1 MSEVNF
7 EELFMNVAE
16 KPTAKALNELIKQ
29 LKDHRPLSNSELSE
43 NIDFL
48 IDAWN
53 AEVDPVQ
60 ANFILSLASLNPE
73 DTPMFRKTLLMSLKV
88 LLPPF
93 LAKPSY
99 LRALG
104 LRDTNCTV
112 AEISKRYH
120 ALLAL
125 KGGVY
130 AYQTDVKR
138 WGTVI
143 SVDEFTSSVS
153 LVEYNAPGS
162 FSLSIEKV
170 LADVKLFAPGP
181 DIQKAAKL
189 CRKVIPSAEFK
200 ATIANRALTP
210 TPEKL
215 VHSIAQHALVPNK
228 MTSEKFEEWWNNE
241 DDENTN
247 NAGNLKRKASEARS
261 VHELHELIVATNKI
275 ENYEFKE
282 EDVDL
287 LKAFFTKMRPQ
298 SGVKNN
304 KLLLDSISM
313 LSEYF
318 NEDQMLDM
326 LEPLKEKSI
335 FWPQDMLNFHFED
348 LEVWGKIAVKQL
360 PPLAKATVDL
370 FGDTYTSELITHLP
384 LKCLNS
390 FCAEVDTDILA
401 EKIKSVRN
409 INCDILLWIWRNRKN
424 ISQHLLSDLNLTNVI
439 TALNTTQLPS
449 VWQPAHREL
458 KKQLLD
464 KADFQQQ
471 IIDIAK
477 DDISQITFALQ
488 LAKFFI
494 TGEKQ
499 SLLIKLTRLSPEL
512 KALLEGGEA
521 QKLMAK
527 QQDNGNSAVNAILNG
542 PTISSN
548 ASHRRLLDEL
558 EDLLKVQIPE
568 NREALKVARA
578 HGDFRENAEYD
589 AAKERRNFLSKRR
602 SELERDLV
610 NIQATDFQNVDISNG
625 ITVGCKVTLTSAN
638 GELVYYILGAWDGN
652 PEMNYISYKTRLG
665 KLLLCKKA
673 GDKIEMPD
681 DSEATIQTIEELD
694 ADILSKLA

>member
-7 EELFMNVAE
+7 EELFVNVAE
-16 KPTAKALNELIKQ
+16 NPTAKALNELFE
-29 LKDHRPLSNSELSE
+29 LLNEHRPLANSKLSE
-43 NIDFL
+43 NVDFL
-48 IDAWN
+48 IDSWN
-53 AEVDPVQ
+53 AEVDATQ
-60 ANFILSLASLNPE
+60 ANFIISLASLSPE
-73 DTPMFRKTLLMSLKV
+73 DTPLFRKTLLMSLKA

-104 LRDTNCTV
+104 LRDSSCTV
-112 AEISKRYH
+112 AEIAKRYH

-130 AYQTDVKR
+130 AYQTDVQR

-143 SVDEFTSSVS
+143 SVDEFTSSVA

-189 CRKVIPSAEFK
+189 CRKIIPSAEFK
-200 ATIANRALTP
+200 ATLNNRSLTP
-210 TPEKL
+210 TNERL
-215 VHSIAQHALVPNK
+215 FHAIAQHALVPNK
-228 MTSEKFEEWWNNE
+228 MTAEKFDEWWSCE
-241 DDENTN
+241 DDV
-247 NAGNLKRKASEARS
+247 NANGADNLKRKASEARS
-261 VHELHELIVATNKI
+261 VHELHDLIVETNKI
-275 ENYEFKE
+275 EGYEFTE

-298 SGVKNN
+298 EGVKNN

-313 LSEYF
+313 LSAYF
-318 NEDQMLDM
+318 NEDQMVEM
-326 LEPLKEKSI
+326 LEPLKEKAV
-335 FWPQDMLNFHFED
+335 FWPLDVQNFNFED

-370 FGDTYTSELITHLP
+370 FGDIYSSELITHLP

-390 FCAEVDTDILA
+390 FCAEVDNDILA

-409 INCDILLWIWRNRKN
+409 INCDILLWIWRNRKVV
-424 ISQHLLSDLNLTNVI
+424 SQHLLDDLNLTNVI

-458 KKQLLD
+458 KKQLMD

-471 IIDIAK
+471 IIDAARN
-477 DDISQITFALQ
+477 DISQITFALQ

-527 QQDNGNSAVNAILNG
+527 KADDGNSIVNAILNG

-548 ASHRRLLDEL
+548 ASHRRLLAEL
-558 EDLLKVQIPE
+558 DDLLKVQIPE
-568 NREALKVARA
+568 NRESLKVARA

-610 NIQATDFQNVDISNG
+610 NIQATDFQNVDLSSG
-625 ITVGCKVTLTSAN
+625 ITVGCKVILDSPK
-638 GELVYYILGAWDGN
+638 GELVYNVLGAWDGD
-652 PEMNYISYKTRLG
+652 PEKNYISYKTRLG

-673 GDKIEMPD
+673 GDKVEMPD
-681 DSEATIQTIEELD
+681 DTEATIKDVSTLD
-694 ADILSKLA
+694 AEILEKLA

>member
-7 EELFMNVAE
+7 EEIFVNVAE
-16 KPTAKALNELIKQ
+16 KPTAEALNELSE
-29 LKDHRPLSNSELSE
+29 LLSAHRPLSSSKLSG

-48 IDAWN
+48 IDSWN
-53 AEVDPVQ
+53 AEVDMVQ
-60 ANFILSLASLNPE
+60 ASFILRLASLNPE
-73 DTPMFRKTLLMSLKV
+73 DTPMFRKTLLMSLKM

-112 AEISKRYH
+112 AEIAKRYH

-125 KGGVY
+125 KGGVF

-143 SVDEFTSSVS
+143 SVDEFTASVS

-170 LADVKLFAPGP
+170 LADVKLFSTGP

-189 CRKVIPSAEFK
+189 CRKIIPVAEFK
-200 ATIANRALTP
+200 AAIANRALLS

-215 VHSIAQHALVPNK
+215 VHSMAQNALVPNK
-228 MTSEKFEEWWNNE
+228 MSSDKFEEWWANN
-241 DDENTN
+241 DSNSSG
-247 NAGNLKRKASEARS
+247 NAGNLKRKASKARS
-261 VHELHELIVATNKI
+261 VHELHDLIVETNKI
-275 ENYEFKE
+275 EDYEFVE

-287 LKAFFTKMRPQ
+287 LKIFFTNLRLQ
-298 SGVKNN
+298 EGIKNN

-313 LSEYF
+313 LSNYF

-326 LEPLKEKSI
+326 LEPLKENSI
-335 FWPQDMLNFHFED
+335 FWPLELQHFHFED

-370 FGDTYTSELITHLP
+370 FGDTYSAELITHLP

-390 FCAEVDTDILA
+390 FCGEVNIDILA

-409 INCDILLWIWRNRKN
+409 VNCDILLWIWRNRKTV
-424 ISQHLLSDLNLTNVI
+424 SQQLLNDLNLTNVI
-439 TALNTTQLPS
+439 TALNATQLPS

-471 IIDIAK
+471 LIDVVS

-499 SLLIKLTRLSPEL
+499 SLLIKFTRLSPEL

-521 QKLMAK
+521 QKLMAPK
-527 QQDNGNSAVNAILNG
+527 KDDGSSAINAILNG
-542 PTISSN
+542 PTLSSN
-548 ASHRRLLDEL
+548 ASHRRLLGEL
-558 EDLLKVQIPE
+558 EKLLKVEIPE
-568 NREALKVARA
+568 NREALKIARA
-578 HGDFRENAEYD
+578 HGDFRENSEYD
-589 AAKERRNFLSKRR
+589 AAKERRNFLSSRR
-602 SELERDLV
+602 SDLERDLI
-610 NIQATDFQNVDISNG
+610 NIQATDFQNVDLSTG
-625 ITVGCKVTLTSAN
+625 ITVGCQIVLDTSK
-638 GELVYYILGAWDGN
+638 GEQAYYILGAWDGK

-665 KLLLCKKA
+665 TLVLCKKV
-673 GDKIEMPD
+673 GEKIIMPD
-681 DSEATIQTIEELD
+681 ETEATIKDIKALD
-694 ADILSKLA
+694 DAILSELA